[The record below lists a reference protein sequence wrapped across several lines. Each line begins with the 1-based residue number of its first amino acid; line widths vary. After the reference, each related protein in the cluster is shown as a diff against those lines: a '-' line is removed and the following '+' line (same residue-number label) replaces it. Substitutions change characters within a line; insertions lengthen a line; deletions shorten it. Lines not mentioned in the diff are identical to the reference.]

1 MNPEVIVTN
10 IKKRFTGVS
19 GTVNALL
26 PVQARS
32 LAIGYL
38 GSDMPGAHLAAE
50 HCGERFQW
58 LTFWQAVRVSRSR
71 LPDGRKRIWHVRRDP
86 EMMLAIFLRDVL
98 RLPISLVFTSAAK
111 HRHSWFPRWLI
122 SKMDG
127 VVSTTPEAGSYV
139 PNTTRIVPH
148 GISLERF
155 SPPENKL
162 TVWER
167 TGLPGR
173 FGIGVFGR
181 VRDDKGSD
189 IFVEAMLELLPEFP
203 EFTAVIAGLCQPQH
217 QDFKQALVEKIE
229 SRGLSKRIIFL
240 GEIAPDEVG
249 KWYQNALITVAC
261 PRYEPFGLTPLEG
274 MACDCAVVASD
285 TGAFRS
291 IVDEGV
297 TGHVV
302 PTGNVGALVAALRPM
317 MNDPTRVV
325 EMGRMGRQR
334 VKRMFTVERE
344 AEGVAAVYAA
354 VWANDSSNKSTPK
367 DNQSNQ

>member
-1 MNPEVIVTN
+1 MNPEIIVTN
-10 IKKRFTGVS
+10 IKKRYTGVS

-32 LAIGYL
+32 LSIAYL
-38 GSDMPGAHLAAE
+38 GSNMPGVDVAASQ
-50 HCGERFQW
+50 CRERFVR
-58 LTFWQAVRVSRSR
+58 LSLWQAMRVSMSR
-71 LPDGRKRIWHVRRDP
+71 LPDSRKRIWHVRRDH

-122 SKMDG
+122 AKMDG
-127 VVSTTPEAGSYV
+127 VVSTTVEAGSYV

-155 SPPENKL
+155 CPPTDKMAA
-162 TVWER
+162 WAR
-167 TGLPGR
+167 TGMPGR
-173 FGIGVFGR
+173 YGVGVFGR

-189 IFVEAMLELLPEFP
+189 IFVEAMLELLPDFP
-203 EFTAVIAGLCQPQH
+203 DFTAVIAGLCQPQH
-217 QDFKQALVEKIE
+217 QGFKRVLVEKIKN
-229 SRGLSKRIIFL
+229 RGLSERIIFL
-240 GEIAPDEVG
+240 GEISPDAVG
-249 KWYQNALITVAC
+249 DWYQNVLITVAC

-285 TGAFRS
+285 TGAFNA

-302 PTGNVGALVAALRPM
+302 PTDNVAALVCALRSM
-317 MNDPTRVV
+317 MKNPARAA
-325 EMGRMGRQR
+325 EMGRSGRLR
-334 VKRMFTVERE
+334 VEKMFSVERE

-354 VWANDSSNKSTPK
+354 VWGKGIVGENP
-367 DNQSNQ
+367 Q

>member
-32 LAIGYL
+32 LAIAYL

-50 HCGERFQW
+50 QSADRFQW
-58 LTFWQAVRVSRSR
+58 LTFWQAVRVSRKR

-86 EMMLAIFLRDVL
+86 EMIVAIFLRDVL

-127 VVSTTPEAGSYV
+127 VISTTPEAGSFV

-155 SPPENKL
+155 SPPDNKL
-162 TVWER
+162 AAWKR

-189 IFVEAMLELLPEFP
+189 IFVEAMLVLMPEFP
-203 EFTAVIAGLCQPQH
+203 DFTAVIAGLCQPQH
-217 QDFKQALVEKIE
+217 ESFKQALVEKIQ
-229 SRGLSKRIIFL
+229 SRGLSERIIFL
-240 GEIAPDEVG
+240 GEIAPDNVG
-249 KWYQNALITVAC
+249 KWYQNVLITVAC

-274 MACDCAVVASD
+274 MACACAVVASD
-285 TGAFRS
+285 TGAFKS

-302 PTGNVGALVAALRPM
+302 PTDDVGSLVAALRSVLK
-317 MNDPTRVV
+317 DPVRASK
-325 EMGRMGRQR
+325 MGRLGRQR
-334 VKRMFTVERE
+334 VEEMFSVERE
-344 AEGVAAVYAA
+344 AQGVAAVYAA
-354 VWANDSSNKSTPK
+354 VWARDMSTLSR
-367 DNQSNQ
+367 Q

>member
-32 LAIGYL
+32 LTIAYL

-50 HCGERFQW
+50 QSGERFQW
-58 LTFWQAVRVSRSR
+58 LTFWQAVRLSRSP

-127 VVSTTPEAGSYV
+127 VVSTTPEAGSFV
-139 PNTTRIVPH
+139 PNTTRVVPH

-155 SPPENKL
+155 SPPDNKL

-189 IFVEAMLELLPEFP
+189 IFVEAMLDLMPEFP
-203 EFTAVIAGLCQPQH
+203 DFTAVIAGLCQPQH
-217 QDFKQALVEKIE
+217 ENFKQELVEKIQ
-229 SRGLSKRIIFL
+229 SRGLSERIIFL
-240 GEIAPDEVG
+240 GEIAPDKVG
-249 KWYQNALITVAC
+249 QWYQNVLITVAC

-274 MACDCAVVASD
+274 MACGCAVVASD
-285 TGAFRS
+285 TGAFKS

-302 PTGNVGALVAALRPM
+302 PTNDVGALVAALRPVLK
-317 MNDPTRVV
+317 DPVHAA
-325 EMGRMGRQR
+325 EMGRLGRQR
-334 VKRMFTVERE
+334 VEKMFSVERE
-344 AEGVAAVYAA
+344 AEGVAAVYGA
-354 VWANDSSNKSTPK
+354 VWADGMPPK
-367 DNQSNQ
+367 YHL